1 MYGSVCQPQKTHVS
15 AVTTIS
21 YMVQYDDVYR
31 RFLVSESGD
40 FSVIS
45 RYSLVLISFL
55 EKYQAV

>member
-1 MYGSVCQPQKTHVS
+1 MYGSVCQPQKTPVS

-21 YMVQYDDVYR
+21 YMVQYDDVYG

-45 RYSLVLISFL
+45 RYSLKVI
-55 EKYQAV
+55 QIDRWR